1 MEHLYIIGNGFD
13 KHHWIESGFDDFGRW
28 LKENHSSLFYQL
40 VSIYSISDKKEWQQ
54 FEHILGELNVTYQVE
69 EIMEDRRPN
78 WMSLPDDDRAFNN
91 AKRDYEAAPEVARY
105 TFEDLFEEVRYTF
118 VEWINQL
125 NEPER
130 KQMITMEKNSTF
142 VTFNYTDTL
151 ESLYKIA
158 ANQIIYIHGCAKR
171 GEKLEL
177 GHGKTVEDIQSEYY
191 SQIPED
197 VDSQEQI
204 EHFYANAND
213 WVEEDTYMEIIQRL
227 ADQRKPVED
236 LIGKLNK
243 LLLDNM
249 TDIVHIHIYGFSFSD
264 IDMPYIATIANHIN
278 RNRVMWEVTYYAD
291 DEAMRFCSQ
300 LESLGIPK
308 ENILLT
314 TLKDLNRYGRVGY
327 IFRNN

>member
-13 KHHWIESGFDDFGRW
+13 KHHWIDSGFDDFGRW
-28 LKENHSSLFYQL
+28 LEENHSSLFYQL
-40 VSIYSISDKKEWQQ
+40 VSIYSISDEKEWQQ

-105 TFEDLFEEVRYTF
+105 TFEELFEKVRYTF

-197 VDSQEQI
+197 VDSPEQI

-227 ADQRKPVED
+227 AVQRKPVED

-314 TLKDLNRYGRVGY
+314 TLKDLNRYGRVGH

>member
-40 VSIYSISDKKEWQQ
+40 VSIYSISDEKEWQQ

-158 ANQIIYIHGCAKR
+158 ANQIIYIHGCTKR

>member
-40 VSIYSISDKKEWQQ
+40 VSIYSISDEKEWQQ

-197 VDSQEQI
+197 VDSPEQI

-264 IDMPYIATIANHIN
+264 IDIPYIEKIVNSIDCDG
-278 RNRVMWEVTYYAD
+278 VIWEVTYYDND
-291 DEAMRFCSQ
+291 DAVKFRDKLIKLGVPQKNITMTT
-300 LESLGIPK
+300 LEYLNSYG
-308 ENILLT
+308 NILPL
-314 TLKDLNRYGRVGY
+314 L
-327 IFRNN
+327 

>member
-13 KHHWIESGFDDFGRW
+13 KHHWIDSGFDDFGRW
-28 LKENHSSLFYQL
+28 LEENHASLFHQL
-40 VSIYSISDKKEWQQ
+40 ISIYNISNKKEWQQ

-78 WMSLPDDDRAFNN
+78 WMSLPDNDRAFNN

-105 TFEDLFEEVRYTF
+105 TFEELFENVRYTF

-125 NEPER
+125 NKPEK
-130 KQMITMEKNSTF
+130 KQMITMEKTNSTF
-142 VTFNYTDTL
+142 ITFNYTDTL

-158 ANQIIYIHGCAKR
+158 ADQIIYIHGCAKR

-197 VDSQEQI
+197 VDSPEQI

-264 IDMPYIATIANHIN
+264 IDIPYIEKIVNSIDCDG
-278 RNRVMWEVTYYAD
+278 VIWEVTYYDND
-291 DEAMRFCSQ
+291 DAVKFRDKLIKLGVPQKNITMTT
-300 LESLGIPK
+300 LEYLNSYG
-308 ENILLT
+308 NILPL
-314 TLKDLNRYGRVGY
+314 L
-327 IFRNN
+327 

>member
-28 LKENHSSLFYQL
+28 LEENHSSLFYQL
-40 VSIYSISDKKEWQQ
+40 VSIYSISDEKEWQQ

-197 VDSQEQI
+197 VDSPEQI

-314 TLKDLNRYGRVGY
+314 TLKDLNRYGRVGH

>member
-40 VSIYSISDKKEWQQ
+40 VSIYSISDEKEWQQ

-105 TFEDLFEEVRYTF
+105 TFEDLFEEVRCTF
-118 VEWINQL
+118 AEWINQL

-197 VDSQEQI
+197 VDSPEQI
-204 EHFYANAND
+204 EHFYAND

-227 ADQRKPVED
+227 ADQRKPVEE
-236 LIGKLNK
+236 LMSKLDK
-243 LLLDNM
+243 LLYCM
-249 TDIVHIHIYGFSFSD
+249 TNIKQIHIYGFSFSD
-264 IDMPYIATIANHIN
+264 IDIPYIEKIVNSIDCDG
-278 RNRVMWEVTYYAD
+278 VIWEVTYYDND
-291 DEAMRFCSQ
+291 DAVKFRDKLIKLGVPQKNITMTT
-300 LESLGIPK
+300 LEYLNSYG
-308 ENILLT
+308 NILPL
-314 TLKDLNRYGRVGY
+314 L
-327 IFRNN
+327 

>member
-1 MEHLYIIGNGFD
+1 M
-13 KHHWIESGFDDFGRW
+13 
-28 LKENHSSLFYQL
+28 LF
-40 VSIYSISDKKEWQQ
+40 
-54 FEHILGELNVTYQVE
+54 FEE
-69 EIMEDRRPN
+69 
-78 WMSLPDDDRAFNN
+78 
-91 AKRDYEAAPEVARY
+91 
-105 TFEDLFEEVRYTF
+105 LFEEVRYTF

-197 VDSQEQI
+197 VDSPEQI

-227 ADQRKPVED
+227 ADQRKPVEE
-236 LIGKLNK
+236 LISKLDK
-243 LLLDNM
+243 LLYCM
-249 TDIVHIHIYGFSFSD
+249 TNIKQIHIYGFSFSD
-264 IDMPYIATIANHIN
+264 IDIPYIEKIVNSIDCDG
-278 RNRVMWEVTYYAD
+278 VIWEVTYYDND
-291 DEAMRFCSQ
+291 DAVKFRDKLIKLGVPQKNITMTT
-300 LESLGIPK
+300 LEYLNSYG
-308 ENILLT
+308 NILPL
-314 TLKDLNRYGRVGY
+314 L
-327 IFRNN
+327 

>member
-1 MEHLYIIGNGFD
+1 MKHLYIIGNGFD

-40 VSIYSISDKKEWQQ
+40 VSIYSISDEKEWQQ

-105 TFEDLFEEVRYTF
+105 TFEELFEKVRYTF

-130 KQMITMEKNSTF
+130 KQMITLKKNSTF

-197 VDSQEQI
+197 VDSPEQI
-204 EHFYANAND
+204 EHFYAND

-314 TLKDLNRYGRVGY
+314 TLKDLNRYGRVGH

>member
-13 KHHWIESGFDDFGRW
+13 KHHWIDSGFDDFGRW
-28 LKENHSSLFYQL
+28 LEENHASLFYQL
-40 VSIYSISDKKEWQQ
+40 VSIYSISDEKEWQQ
-54 FEHILGELNVTYQVE
+54 FEHILGELNVTDQVE
-69 EIMEDRRPN
+69 GIMEDRRPN
-78 WMSLPDDDRAFNN
+78 WMSLPDDDRSFNN
-91 AKRDYEAAPEVARY
+91 AKRDYEDAPEVARY
-105 TFEDLFEEVRYTF
+105 TFEELFEKVRYTF

-197 VDSQEQI
+197 VDSPEQI

-314 TLKDLNRYGRVGY
+314 TLKDLNRYGRVGH

>member
-40 VSIYSISDKKEWQQ
+40 VSIYSISDEKEWQQ

-91 AKRDYEAAPEVARY
+91 AKRDYEAAPEVARC
-105 TFEDLFEEVRYTF
+105 TFEDLFEEVRCTF
-118 VEWINQL
+118 AEWINQL

-197 VDSQEQI
+197 VDSPEQI

-227 ADQRKPVED
+227 ADQRKPVEE
-236 LIGKLNK
+236 LMSKLDK
-243 LLLDNM
+243 LLYCM
-249 TDIVHIHIYGFSFSD
+249 TNIKQIHIYGFSFSD
-264 IDMPYIATIANHIN
+264 IDIPYIEKIVNSIDCDG
-278 RNRVMWEVTYYAD
+278 VIWEVTYYDND
-291 DEAMRFCSQ
+291 DAVKFRDKLIKLGVPQKNITMTT
-300 LESLGIPK
+300 LEYLNCYG
-308 ENILLT
+308 NILPL
-314 TLKDLNRYGRVGY
+314 L
-327 IFRNN
+327 

>member
-40 VSIYSISDKKEWQQ
+40 VSIYSISDEKEWQQ

-197 VDSQEQI
+197 VDSPEQI

-227 ADQRKPVED
+227 ADQRKPVEE
-236 LIGKLNK
+236 LISKLDK
-243 LLLDNM
+243 LLYRM
-249 TDIVHIHIYGFSFSD
+249 TNIKQIHIYGFSFSD
-264 IDMPYIATIANHIN
+264 ID
-278 RNRVMWEVTYYAD
+278 
-291 DEAMRFCSQ
+291 
-300 LESLGIPK
+300 IPDRK
-308 ENILLT
+308 S
-314 TLKDLNRYGRVGY
+314 VV
-327 IFRNN
+327 

>member
-40 VSIYSISDKKEWQQ
+40 VSIYSISDEKEWQQ

-91 AKRDYEAAPEVARY
+91 AKRDYEVAPEVARY
-105 TFEDLFEEVRYTF
+105 TFEDLFEKVRYTF

-197 VDSQEQI
+197 VDSLEQI

-314 TLKDLNRYGRVGY
+314 TLKDLNRYGRVGH

>member
-13 KHHWIESGFDDFGRW
+13 KHHWIDSGFDDFGRW
-28 LKENHSSLFYQL
+28 LEENHASLFHQL
-40 VSIYSISDKKEWQQ
+40 ISIYSISDEKEWQQ

-105 TFEDLFEEVRYTF
+105 TFEELFEKVRYTF

-130 KQMITMEKNSTF
+130 KQMITLKKNSTF

-197 VDSQEQI
+197 VDSPEQI

-314 TLKDLNRYGRVGY
+314 TLKDLNRYGRVGH

>member
-1 MEHLYIIGNGFD
+1 
-13 KHHWIESGFDDFGRW
+13 
-28 LKENHSSLFYQL
+28 
-40 VSIYSISDKKEWQQ
+40 
-54 FEHILGELNVTYQVE
+54 VE

-197 VDSQEQI
+197 VDSLEQI

-314 TLKDLNRYGRVGY
+314 TLKDLNRYGRVGH